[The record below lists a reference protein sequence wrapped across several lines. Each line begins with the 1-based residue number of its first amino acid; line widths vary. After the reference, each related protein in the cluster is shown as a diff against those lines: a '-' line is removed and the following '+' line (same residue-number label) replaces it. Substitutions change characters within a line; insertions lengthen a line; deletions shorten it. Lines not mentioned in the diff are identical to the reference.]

1 MTSNKDF
8 IPKDS
13 TVNEARIVPYKI
25 DCFIVLKFT
34 ISWFDKKPAIPP
46 ANVSPAPVGS
56 KVFSVG

>member
-1 MTSNKDF
+1 MTSTKDC

-25 DCFIVLKFT
+25 DCFMVSKFT
-34 ISWFDKKPAIPP
+34 ISWFAKKPAIPP

-56 KVFSVG
+56 LVFLVG